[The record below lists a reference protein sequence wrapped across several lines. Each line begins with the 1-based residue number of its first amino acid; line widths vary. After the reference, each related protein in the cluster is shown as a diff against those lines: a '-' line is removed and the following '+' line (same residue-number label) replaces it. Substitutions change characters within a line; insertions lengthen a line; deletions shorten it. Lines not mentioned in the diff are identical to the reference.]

1 MKRYAFILVS
11 AFAVITLVSS
21 ASAQTD
27 PQQTTNDTPTTTTT
41 PTEEAK
47 KRVEERKARIKP
59 QLNTAAKQRLASRCK
74 GAQGKLQG
82 FTTKVTESNKQAL
95 ERYGA
100 YITKVETLEKTLADN
115 GTKSTELLSQIA
127 ETKVKYEAYK
137 QAVES
142 AKQSA
147 SDAGAIDC
155 AKDPEGFKAA
165 LEDART
171 QATKIRE
178 TRIELKQYIQ
188 KTLRATLQSLKDKEA
203 TQNAE

>member
-1 MKRYAFILVS
+1 MKRYAFILAGAFVAIAFVGS
-11 AFAVITLVSS
+11 AN
-21 ASAQTD
+21 AQTD
-27 PQQTTNDTPTTTTT
+27 PQQTTTTPTTTTM
-41 PTEEAK
+41 PTEEVK
-47 KRVEERKARIKP
+47 KRIEERKARVKP
-59 QLNTAAKQRLASRCK
+59 QLNTAAKQRIAARCK

-100 YITKVETLEKTLADN
+100 YITKVETLEQTLADN

-127 ETKVKYEAYK
+127 ETKAKYETYK
-137 QAVES
+137 QAVDS

-147 SDAGAIDC
+147 SDASAIDC

-165 LEDART
+165 LEDARS

-178 TRIELKQYIQ
+178 SRIDLKQYIQ
-188 KTLRATLQSLKDKEA
+188 KTLRATLQSLKEKET